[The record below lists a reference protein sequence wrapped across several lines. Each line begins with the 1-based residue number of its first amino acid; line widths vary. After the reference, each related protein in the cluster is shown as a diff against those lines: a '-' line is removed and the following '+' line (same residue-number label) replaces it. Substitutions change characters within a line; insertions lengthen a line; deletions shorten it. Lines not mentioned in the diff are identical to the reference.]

1 MMEEN
6 IINEIKEEAL
16 PVSESAE
23 EAAID
28 AGTEEENEIAS
39 LAKVSEEASAK
50 ISEEPSGTEEREDG
64 EENTDI
70 SAEDF
75 AKTIS
80 NPMFAVFA
88 RGRKGDISSAVRDF
102 NEMMKAGRALLSE
115 EAQMKMTPGG
125 GFAGG
130 GVALSERQRKIA
142 REAGMSY
149 KEYYELRNALPEK
162 NNK

>member
-28 AGTEEENEIAS
+28 AGTEEENEIAE
-39 LAKVSEEASAK
+39 LTKVSEEASAK
-50 ISEEPSGTEEREDG
+50 IPEEREDG